1 MCCFQKILILPWK
14 VDGFGIPLPPL
25 WKYQFSFILTGTSR
39 NFGIRDSHPS
49 PVIVRN
55 IESQCETGGKF
66 TVGGKIASF

>member
-1 MCCFQKILILPWK
+1 LTSEN
-14 VDGFGIPLPPL
+14 
-25 WKYQFSFILTGTSR
+25 FS
-39 NFGIRDSHPS
+39 S